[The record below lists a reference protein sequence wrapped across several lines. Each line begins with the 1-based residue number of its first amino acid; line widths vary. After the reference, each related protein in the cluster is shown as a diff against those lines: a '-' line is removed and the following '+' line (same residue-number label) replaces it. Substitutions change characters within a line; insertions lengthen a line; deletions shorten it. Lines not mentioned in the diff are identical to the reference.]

1 MFVADLDDTLFDEI
15 DYVRSGYRAI
25 GRELEH
31 YSIMPCAEAVLF
43 LEASSTT
50 AEGFDDLSAKIWVD
64 HPGCRFNAQW
74 MVDTYRYH
82 IPDISLRPGALDLLE
97 GLKRRGVPIGII
109 TDGRSATQRA
119 KIKALGLDR
128 FVADGNIII
137 SGETGADKTTSLPFE
152 TLANR
157 NPGCSRFLYLG
168 DNPAKDFRWPN
179 AMGWDTVEIID
190 SEGIH
195 IHPQNIEVPPGYRAH
210 HTISRLPEALAIFD
224 QDR

>member
-1 MFVADLDDTLFDEI
+1 
-15 DYVRSGYRAI
+15 
-25 GRELEH
+25 
-31 YSIMPCAEAVLF
+31 MPCAEAVLF

-74 MVDTYRYH
+74 RVDTYRYH

-128 FVADGNIII
+128 FVADCNIII

-157 NPGCSRFLYLG
+157 NPAAFYIWVIILPKISVGLT
-168 DNPAKDFRWPN
+168 RW
-179 AMGWDTVEIID
+179 G
-190 SEGIH
+190 GIRWKLSTA
-195 IHPQNIEVPPGYRAH
+195 RAF
-210 HTISRLPEALAIFD
+210 TYIRKT
-224 QDR
+224 